1 MVNQETYGKLKMIR
15 HYNYGQLVRIQESK
29 ELYDTQNTYLE
40 HQEHIIR
47 TVFRKYLN
55 SVSYNTP
62 YQEKNSGISKTSTK
76 YFSLWTVRLKPE
88 VELIR
93 QISIIGKTR
102 KKNKNKKEPKSYI
115 AKMRNG
121 HDLLTYQKCISAPDC
136 CICQT

>member
-1 MVNQETYGKLKMIR
+1 MVKQETHGKLKMIQ

-29 ELYDTQNTYLE
+29 ELYNTQNTYLD
-40 HQEHIIR
+40 HQEHILR

-62 YQEKNSGISKTSTK
+62 YQEKNSGISMTSTK

-102 KKNKNKKEPKSYI
+102 KKIKIRKNPNPI
-115 AKMRNG
+115 
-121 HDLLTYQKCISAPDC
+121 LQK
-136 CICQT
+136 